1 MAAHRDQLDTEFM
14 ERVKSVEEEKIM
26 ASQKLADSEHKMINM
41 QKVSFIVFKLASKL
55 LIYSNRIS
63 SWTDN
68 PAFFIS
74 YFAGYHYRIWRPG
87 IRLAK
92 SPHIW

>member
-41 QKVSFIVFKLASKL
+41 QKVSFIVFKLSSKIF
-55 LIYSNRIS
+55 IYINRIS
-63 SWTDN
+63 RWTDN
-68 PAFFIS
+68 PAFFI
-74 YFAGYHYRIWRPG
+74 
-87 IRLAK
+87 
-92 SPHIW
+92 

>member
-55 LIYSNRIS
+55 LSYSNRIS
-63 SWTDN
+63 SWTDKE
-68 PAFFIS
+68 PDVRIS
-74 YFAGYHYRIWRPG
+74 V
-87 IRLAK
+87 IRSFSLTLDRK
-92 SPHIW
+92 LFLEINR